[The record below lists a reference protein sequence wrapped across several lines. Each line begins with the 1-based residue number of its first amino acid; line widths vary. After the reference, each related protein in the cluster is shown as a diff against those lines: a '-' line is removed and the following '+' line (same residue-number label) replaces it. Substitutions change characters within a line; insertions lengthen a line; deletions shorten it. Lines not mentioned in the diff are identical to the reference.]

1 MSTQDE
7 IVTMGVLVDNIAD
20 DVKRA
25 YTVLKNK
32 GVEPTQPETVANL
45 ADTIDSIKTADVV
58 FDPDTGLLTITTS
71 QRVEGELC

>member
-7 IVTMGVLVDNIAD
+7 IVTMGLLVDNIAD
-20 DVKRA
+20 GVERA

-45 ADTIDSIKTADVV
+45 AGTIDSIPTADVV
-58 FDPDTGLLTITTS
+58 FDPYTGILTITTS
-71 QRVEGELC
+71 KR

>member
-7 IVTMGVLVDNIAD
+7 IITMGLLVDNIAD
-20 DVKRA
+20 GVERA

-58 FDPDTGLLTITTS
+58 FNPDTGILTITTS
-71 QRVEGELC
+71 KR